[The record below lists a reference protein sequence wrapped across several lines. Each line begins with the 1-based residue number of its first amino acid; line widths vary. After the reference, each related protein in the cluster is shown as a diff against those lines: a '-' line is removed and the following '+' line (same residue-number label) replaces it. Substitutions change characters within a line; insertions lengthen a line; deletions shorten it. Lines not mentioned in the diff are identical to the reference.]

1 MPGYVVDRVEQVI
14 GDLAGLRVA
23 VLGASYRGGVKE
35 TAVSGVF
42 PTVEALSERGAVV
55 TVHDPL
61 FSDEELAGYG
71 FTAHRLGDEVDVA
84 ILQADHA
91 DYLQLGPAEFPGIRL
106 FADGRNATDPARWAG
121 VPRIVIGA
129 GS

>member
-1 MPGYVVDRVEQVI
+1 MPRYVVDRVQQLI

-42 PTVEALSERGAVV
+42 PTVAELTERGAQV

-61 FSDEELAGYG
+61 FGNDELAAFG
-71 FTAHRLGDEVDVA
+71 FTPHALGEPVDVV
-84 ILQADHA
+84 ILQADHPE
-91 DYLQLGPAEFPGIRL
+91 YQQLGPADFPGIKL
-106 FADGRNATDPARWAG
+106 FADGRNFTDPAVWSG

-129 GS
+129 